1 MVASGAEVAEWQTRW
16 SQKPLRATSCG
27 FDSRSRHQLAKT
39 DAQRAIH
46 RAHPAAAVGGQ
57 ELIRLRL
64 ADFAYLISLEARGAN
79 TDGLCPPTPRIEP
92 NSGHGWRFGADRRFA
107 R

>member
-1 MVASGAEVAEWQTRW
+1 
-16 SQKPLRATSCG
+16 
-27 FDSRSRHQLAKT
+27 
-39 DAQRAIH
+39 
-46 RAHPAAAVGGQ
+46 
-57 ELIRLRL
+57 LIRLRL